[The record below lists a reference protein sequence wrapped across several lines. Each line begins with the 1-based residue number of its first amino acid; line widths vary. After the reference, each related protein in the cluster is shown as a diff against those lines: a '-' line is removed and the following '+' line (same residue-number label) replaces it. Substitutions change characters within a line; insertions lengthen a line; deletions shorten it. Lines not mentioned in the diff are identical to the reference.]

1 MAILKKI
8 SGKNTSLRYIVM
20 ILNYISKGYKTMDG
34 QYCGTRG
41 CCNDDPARDFYSIK
55 KAYHKTGGKQ
65 GEHFVLSLEA
75 NNKASYKECMTVG
88 YEIADYF
95 EDFQVAFALHKDTNN
110 RHIHFVVN
118 SVSYKDGHKF
128 SQGPDDLNKF
138 KTYCNKVLN
147 NHNFDI
153 VRMKTYEMCDNELYP
168 INNGFGFIEAAEN
181 TPKSESEMNVIVPYE
196 VDEYEK
202 ISSYEDSSY
211 DEDFQNDYWDT
222 HKIKK
227 GKRKIKKLKKKL
239 EKEAKGLNGGIK
251 MGKKKY
257 FVPEVIDKEDN
268 NLQLDTQDFLNENM
282 HIIAVDNS
290 KKCNIKVKTKE
301 QAAYL
306 AGTLFT
312 SADTNN
318 DIQQGISDLCQAAGN
333 GKTIR
338 CIINNSKNLS
348 IEIDDE
354 Q

>member
-1 MAILKKI
+1 
-8 SGKNTSLRYIVM
+8 M
-20 ILNYISKGYKTMDG
+20 ILAYIREGYKTCDG
-34 QYCGTRG
+34 QYCGTKG
-41 CCNDDPARDFYSIK
+41 CSNDNPARDFYSVK
-55 KAYHKTGGKQ
+55 KAFHKTDGKQ

-95 EDFQVAFALHKDTNN
+95 EDFQVAFALHIDTNN

-138 KTYCNKVLN
+138 KTYCNRILDS
-147 NHNFDI
+147 HNFDI
-153 VRMKTYEMCDNELYP
+153 VRTKTYEMCDNEPYP

-181 TPKSESEMNVIVPYE
+181 TPKSKSEMNIIVSCDEDDYE
-196 VDEYEK
+196 CCYL
-202 ISSYEDSSY
+202 EDSSY
-211 DEDFQNDYWDT
+211 AYNYYYNKDEYC
-222 HKIKK
+222 KPKK
-227 GKRKIKKLKKKL
+227 HKKKSK
-239 EKEAKGLNGGIK
+239 KE
-251 MGKKKY
+251 KKKMSKKKS
-257 FVPEVIDKEDN
+257 FVPEIIDKEEN
-268 NLQLDTQDFLNENM
+268 NLQLDNSDFLNENM

-290 KKCNIKVKTKE
+290 KKCSIKVKTKE

-306 AGTLFT
+306 AETLFT
-312 SADTNN
+312 SIDTNN
-318 DIQQGISDLCQAAGN
+318 DIQQGISNFCKATSD
-333 GKTIR
+333 GKTVR